1 MAKLSISRLL
11 EASKLLQT
19 NAGKDLQELIEF
31 VNDLANQIIGALRQG
46 LTFQDNVKCLVSVV
60 ALKHDT
66 EQRVNNPDDKQI
78 FGIFPVRVNSTTTG
92 VSGFLWYIN
101 SSNQLIVKAQ
111 FIGAPTD
118 PVETTLI
125 ILFV

>member
-19 NAGKDLQELIEF
+19 KSGQELQELIGF
-31 VNDLANQIIGALRQG
+31 VNNLADKTIGALRQG
-46 LTFQDNVKCLVSVV
+46 LTFEDNFNCKISLVT
-60 ALKHDT
+60 LKHDV
-66 EQRVNNPDDKQI
+66 EQRINSDDRQI
-78 FGIFPVRVNSTTTG
+78 FGIFPVRCTSTTTA
-92 VSGFLWYIN
+92 VTSLVWYIN

-111 FIGAPTD
+111 FAGAPAD
-118 PVETTLI
+118 LVETTLV